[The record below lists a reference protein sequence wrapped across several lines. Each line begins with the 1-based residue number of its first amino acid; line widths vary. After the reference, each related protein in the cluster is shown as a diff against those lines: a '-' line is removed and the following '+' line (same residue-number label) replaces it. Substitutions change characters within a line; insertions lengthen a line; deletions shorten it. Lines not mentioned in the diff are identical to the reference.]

1 MKSLSC
7 GVVLINSENKILA
20 CKSFGRKDGKHDIP
34 KGKIE
39 KGERPVDAAIRE
51 TMEETGI
58 EVNESELIDMGE
70 FKYLKDKNL
79 HLFLC
84 KKDIPDTLIMRCSTY
99 FSMEDKEHPEIIG
112 YEWFDISEESINSK
126 FYNRLC
132 GVLNEIIKINKKN
145 IG

>member
-1 MKSLSC
+1 
-7 GVVLINSENKILA
+7 
-20 CKSFGRKDGKHDIP
+20 
-34 KGKIE
+34 
-39 KGERPVDAAIRE
+39 
-51 TMEETGI
+51 
-58 EVNESELIDMGE
+58 MGE

-99 FSMEDKEHPEIIG
+99 FRMEDKEHPEIIG

-132 GVLNEIIKINKKN
+132 GTLNEIIKINKKN